1 MKKFIT
7 IKSILAFALAFA
19 ILGGCKKEF
28 LDFKPTGVVAD
39 ADLNTV
45 ENAEKMVIAAY
56 ASLGNDG
63 LLAHQYEDMW
73 VYGSVR
79 SDDAY
84 KGGGSIGDQ
93 FDSHLVE
100 IFSTNTP
107 ANGNANLMWIYL
119 YAGISRI
126 NDAMRRINS
135 LSDEE
140 YLAKANVSRKQR
152 LAEMRFIRGHYEF
165 ILKILYKYPVYINE
179 TVAKDDIINISNRE
193 KTDQEGWALIV
204 DEFRAGVAD
213 LPDTQADEG
222 RPTKNAARAY
232 LAKAL
237 LYKAYVQN
245 DQHQVTSVTASELE
259 EVVSLISTIEGTN
272 EYQLYDDFAK
282 NFLWEYESGAE
293 SVWAVMRSIDDG
305 SPEGRGNFSTG
316 LTSSLGPGYG
326 CCSFNQGSQNLLN
339 AFKTDDNGFPL
350 FETFNSA
357 PNILTSTDIQ
367 ANNMDPR
374 IAHTLGVIGMPF
386 KYDPN
391 RIYDESY
398 ARVPGVYGYVLGMKD
413 QELPSSPA
421 FRQYQAFFSI
431 SRNTDQIR
439 YGDLLLM
446 KAEALIELGR
456 MGEALPIIN
465 GIRARAISP
474 ESLSR
479 LVYTDGSATGKW
491 KVGQYADLG
500 SQDNARKILRWE
512 RRLELAFESKRFFDL
527 VRWGIAEQTLNDFFE
542 VEKTRRDY
550 LVDGHF
556 TAGRDE
562 YLAIPQAQ
570 IIISQGLYKQ
580 NPGYN

>member
-100 IFSTNTP
+100 VFSTNTP

-126 NDAMRRINS
+126 NDAMRRINN

-179 TVAKDDIINISNRE
+179 TVVKDDIINISNRE